1 MAESNEKVGLGELRQ
16 ASDALGL
23 ALPET
28 ALERL
33 LVYRDLLIRWNRV
46 YNLTALR
53 DPQEM
58 LSHHL
63 VDCLAVVEPLRRHLA
78 GRTEAAL
85 ARPVRVVDVGSGGGL
100 PGAVLALVQ
109 PGWQVLCVDSVAKKA
124 AFIRQVAAELGL
136 PNLGTWHGQV
146 QQLRGGP
153 GHDVVVSRAFA
164 SLADFV
170 GWTRHLLADDGVW
183 MAMKGRA
190 PDAEIGELPPD
201 VEMFHVEPLHPP
213 GLDAER
219 CLVWMRRR

>member
-63 VDCLAVVEPLRRHLA
+63 IDCLAVIPPLRRHLA
-78 GRTEAAL
+78 GRADAAL
-85 ARPVRVVDVGSGGGL
+85 ARPVRVVDVGSGCFVFDERR
-100 PGAVLALVQ
+100 A
-109 PGWQVLCVDSVAKKA
+109 
-124 AFIRQVAAELGL
+124 
-136 PNLGTWHGQV
+136 LGTDLEIRPVNHDAGHGQ
-146 QQLRGGP
+146 LTG
-153 GHDVVVSRAFA
+153 
-164 SLADFV
+164 
-170 GWTRHLLADDGVW
+170 T
-183 MAMKGRA
+183 
-190 PDAEIGELPPD
+190 I
-201 VEMFHVEPLHPP
+201 
-213 GLDAER
+213 
-219 CLVWMRRR
+219 